1 MTSPQKRQLREY
13 NHEVKREHD
22 ISFPEGEEHLH
33 FDANIYEDW
42 METTTSPQHLQQ
54 QQQQTCEG
62 LHAIELHTE
71 RMMTK
76 LAFEEGRLAELHVP
90 PRRP

>member
-1 MTSPQKRQLREY
+1 
-13 NHEVKREHD
+13 
-22 ISFPEGEEHLH
+22 
-33 FDANIYEDW
+33 
-42 METTTSPQHLQQ
+42 METTTSPQHLQHLEQHLQQ